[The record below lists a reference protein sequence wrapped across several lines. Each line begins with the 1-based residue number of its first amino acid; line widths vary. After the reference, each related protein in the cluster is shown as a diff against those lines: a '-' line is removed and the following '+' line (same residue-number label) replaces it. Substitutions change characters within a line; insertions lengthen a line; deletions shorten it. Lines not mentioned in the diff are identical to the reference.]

1 MQNNLLLNTTKNY
14 LKPEQLQI
22 LEKKFMMITNPI
34 KKGACM
40 AKWSVHNEINL
51 EITKNLFN
59 LVSFHHT
66 FYQFSRFKIIPYSN
80 KSLL

>member
-14 LKPEQLQI
+14 LKLEQLQI

-40 AKWSVHNEINL
+40 AKWSVHNEIKL
-51 EITKNLFN
+51 EITKNLF
-59 LVSFHHT
+59 S
-66 FYQFSRFKIIPYSN
+66 
-80 KSLL
+80 